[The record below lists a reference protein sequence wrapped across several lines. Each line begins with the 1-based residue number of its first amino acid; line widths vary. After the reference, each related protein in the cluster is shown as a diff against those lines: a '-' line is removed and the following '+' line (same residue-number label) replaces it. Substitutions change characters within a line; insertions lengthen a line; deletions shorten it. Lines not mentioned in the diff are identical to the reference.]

1 MKHYSYDEWMQ
12 YVKDEIKDTDREQ
25 LENHLYTCDQCL
37 EDYLQAITAN
47 ETSLPVLSSE
57 NSFTDQVMA
66 KVVPALVVPDTVND
80 LSTMET
86 VRLVPD
92 TNNTNNT
99 NNTINTTS
107 SRKKPFY
114 QQAVFHYLL
123 AAAATIVLM
132 FSGAFQSLATYASS
146 LETPQHV
153 QEKKS
158 SVTEGVI
165 NKTFAWMD
173 SLEKKEADKK

>member
-12 YVKDEIKDTDREQ
+12 YVKDEINDTDREQ
-25 LENHLYTCDQCL
+25 LENHLYTCDKCL
-37 EDYLQAITAN
+37 ENYLEAVSAN
-47 ETSLPVLSSE
+47 ETSLPALSNES
-57 NSFTDQVMA
+57 SFTDQVMA
-66 KVVPALVVPDTVND
+66 MLVPSVVPDTI
-80 LSTMET
+80 
-86 VRLVPD
+86 
-92 TNNTNNT
+92 NNTVDG
-99 NNTINTTS
+99 
-107 SRKKPFY
+107 KKPFY
-114 QQAVFHYLL
+114 QQVVFHYFL
-123 AAAATIVLM
+123 AAVATILLM

-146 LETPQHV
+146 LESPQHV

>member
-66 KVVPALVVPDTVND
+66 KVVPALV
-80 LSTMET
+80 
-86 VRLVPD
+86 VPD

>member
-1 MKHYSYDEWMQ
+1 MKHYSYDEWME
-12 YVKDEIKDTDREQ
+12 YVSDEINDQKREQ

-37 EDYLQAITAN
+37 ETYLQAVSAN
-47 ETSLPVLSSE
+47 ETSLPVLSNES
-57 NSFTDQVMA
+57 NFTDQIMA
-66 KVVPALVVPDTVND
+66 MVAPKAVPNTNND

-86 VRLVPD
+86 VQLVPD
-92 TNNTNNT
+92 TNNTI
-99 NNTINTTS
+99 NTINTINNTVN
-107 SRKKPFY
+107 RKKRFY

-123 AAAATIVLM
+123 AAAATVLLM
-132 FSGAFQSLATYASS
+132 FSGAFQSLANYANSIES
-146 LETPQHV
+146 PQHI
-153 QEKKS
+153 QEKKP